1 MTNHWQRVQDGPP
14 DADITVL
21 VALRKGSE
29 PVWLGYFDGECWRAA
44 EGGRLSGVTHWR
56 DIIEGPVKRRGP
68 KTALPV
74 TLPLCALE
82 IAVIGDMVHGIK
94 AGSRISALNHAVTM
108 SVLKRLIDAFQE
120 AA

>member
-1 MTNHWQRVQDGPP
+1 MTNHWQRVADGMPA
-14 DADITVL
+14 ADTTVL

-29 PVWLGYFDGECWRAA
+29 PVWFGYFDGECWRASDG
-44 EGGRLSGVTHWR
+44 ERLSGVTHWR
-56 DIIEGPVKRRGP
+56 DIPAEPVKRRGP

-82 IAVIGDMVHGIK
+82 IAVIGDMIHGIK
-94 AGSRISALNHAVTM
+94 AGSRLSALNHAITM
-108 SVLKRLIDAFQE
+108 SVLRRLIDAFQE